1 MSTAGGLAGFATGV
15 ALAPV
20 TGGAS
25 LAWAAGA
32 GGALIGSKVGRK
44 VSKSLTPKVPG
55 VPEAKEPPKI
65 EDPEVQAASAK
76 ERKLLRLRRGRQSTI
91 LSRPKLQPSGDT
103 LG

>member
-1 MSTAGGLAGFATGV
+1 MSTAGGIVGGLTAL

-25 LAWAAGA
+25 LAAAGLA
-32 GGALIGSKVGRK
+32 GAAVGSKVGR
-44 VSKSLTPKVPG
+44 SLTPKIPG
-55 VPEAKEPPKI
+55 LPESKEASKKEPPKI
-65 EDPEVQAASAK
+65 EDPEVQTASAK

-91 LSRPKLQPSGDT
+91 LSRPKLQQTGDT